1 MEKNLRNL
9 ILLIAVV
16 LLITGG
22 VFYFL
27 SAQSNAPGK
36 YDSFAQCLKSK
47 GLEFYGAFW
56 CPHCQN
62 QKALFGNSAK
72 YLPYVECS
80 TPDSNGQLQVCID
93 KKIQVYPTWVFPD
106 GSKQEGEMTFQELA
120 DKSGCELPK

>member
-1 MEKNLRNL
+1 MRNF
-9 ILLIAVV
+9 ILLITVV

-27 SAQSNAPGK
+27 WTQDKSPGK
-36 YDSFAQCLKSK
+36 FDTFAQCLKSK
-47 GLEFYGAFW
+47 EVMFYGAFW
-56 CPHCQN
+56 CPHCQS

-93 KKIQVYPTWVFPD
+93 KKIEVYPTWMFPD
-106 GSKQEGEMTFQELA
+106 GSKKEGEVTFQELA
-120 DKSGCELPK
+120 NKSGCVLP